1 MLLML
6 MQLIAFQYRYGLNSK
21 CDFHVPH
28 RQMDNLEWLN
38 KITLITYDAITQASL
53 AQSAARQS
61 HNLKVVSS
69 ILTRGRSF
77 YLCFKVYCLK
87 IIEFELNFIYMV
99 KNVNQIN
106 NISLIN
112 LTDAVDAYAINSM
125 SISLWLEL

>member
-21 CDFHVPH
+21 SDFHVPH

-69 ILTRGRSF
+69 ILTQCKCF

-106 NISLIN
+106 NISLLN
-112 LTDAVDAYAINSM
+112 LTDAVDAYAINSI